1 MLSID
6 ATALVIFAL
15 VWVLVIVLTRV
26 FFKPLSRILDKRQA
40 QLDRDREEAA
50 RALEAYERELRRVEE
65 ALKQAKAEAAALR
78 EKAEVEALREKSR
91 MTAEL
96 QAESRA
102 QLERAREDLRR
113 QVEHL
118 KRELDGRVAEIAAEI
133 EKRMLD

>member
-15 VWVLVIVLTRV
+15 VWVLVIILTRV
-26 FFKPLSRILDKRQA
+26 FFKPLSRVLDKRRA
-40 QLDRDREEAA
+40 QLSRDREEAA
-50 RALEAYERELRRVEE
+50 RALETYESELRRVED
-65 ALKQAKAEAAALR
+65 ALKQARAEAAALK

-102 QLERAREDLRR
+102 QLEKAREDLRR
-113 QVEHL
+113 QVEQL
-118 KRELDGRVAEIAAEI
+118 KRELDGRVEEIASEI

>member
-15 VWVLVIVLTRV
+15 VWVLVVVLTRV
-26 FFKPLSRILDKRQA
+26 FFKPLSRVLEKRQS
-40 QLDRDREEAA
+40 QLNRDREEAV
-50 RALEAYERELRRVEE
+50 RALEAYERELQRVED
-65 ALKQAKAEAAALR
+65 ALKQAKAEAAALK

-102 QLERAREDLRR
+102 QLEKAREDLHR
-113 QVEHL
+113 QVEQL
-118 KRELDGRVAEIAAEI
+118 KRELDGRVEEIASEI

>member
-15 VWVLVIVLTRV
+15 VWVLVIILTRV

-40 QLDRDREEAA
+40 QLNRDREEAA
-50 RALEAYERELRRVEE
+50 RALEAYERELQRVEE

-102 QLERAREDLRR
+102 QLEKAREDLRR
-113 QVEHL
+113 QVEQL

>member
-15 VWVLVIVLTRV
+15 VWVLVIILTRV

-40 QLDRDREEAA
+40 QLDRDRQEAA
-50 RALEAYERELRRVEE
+50 RALEAYERELQRVEE

-102 QLERAREDLRR
+102 QLEKAREDLRR
-113 QVEHL
+113 QVEQL